1 MSSLVCNHCLSNR
14 RIDEYLVNNGT
25 NVQDSYVCDNCGED
39 SNYFVEKYL
48 YTLSKEDLAKKL
60 IEIIN
65 ELYVH
70 ENTHGMGY
78 SARSYVEDGED
89 PFEFA
94 GLSDLYDV
102 CESLFDDSKLA
113 DFIIDNKPYV
123 DIPGGEEDLFE
134 SPYYSVWKYRC
145 FFERDDQDEYGLSNW
160 EVFCKNVKHKARYF
174 DHEQFSVTE
183 TLRNFN
189 EFFEQIVVDDLEKE
203 LFRAR
208 KIYSNKDKTDI
219 NTNPSKELGKVPI
232 EFAKN
237 NRFSPIGIS
246 YGYFSFDNQTV
257 LKETRCNLNDEVAI
271 GKFELNDGLKIIDF
285 RRDTMKKEFLDY
297 FSDNFNGKFYC
308 IDHIINEFILEISRP
323 ISDDNQLLE
332 YIPTQI
338 MSEYIWS
345 KGYDGFL
352 FDSSVNS
359 GGTNLVLFEEKY
371 QFIEFKRSKVV
382 SINMELEELNE

>member
-1 MSSLVCNHCLSNR
+1 MSSLVCNNCFSDR

-25 NVQDSYVCDNCGED
+25 KAQDGYVCDNCGED

-102 CESLFDDSKLA
+102 CESLFDDSSLA

-123 DIPGGEEDLFE
+123 DIPNGEEDLFE
-134 SPYYSVWKYRC
+134 SAYFKVWQHRC
-145 FFERDDQDEYGLSNW
+145 FFERDDEDEFGLSNW
-160 EVFCKNVKHKARYF
+160 EIFCKNVKHKARYF
-174 DHEQFSVTE
+174 EHEQFSVTK
-183 TLRNFN
+183 TLENFN
-189 EFFEQIVVDDLEKE
+189 EFFEQIIIDDLEKNI
-203 LFRAR
+203 FRAR
-208 KIYSNKDKTDI
+208 KIFSSQDKTNI
-219 NTNPSKELGKVPI
+219 NNNPSKELGKVPV
-232 EFAKN
+232 EYAKN
-237 NRFSPIGIS
+237 NRFSPVGIS

-285 RRDTMKKEFLDY
+285 RQNTMTKKFLNY
-297 FSDNFNGKFYC
+297 FSGSFNGKFYC
-308 IDHIINEFILEISRP
+308 IDHFIREFLTDISRP
-323 ISDDNQLLE
+323 ISEDNQLLE

-352 FDSSVNS
+352 FDSSVNIN
-359 GGTNLVLFEEKY
+359 GTNIVLFEEKY
-371 QFIEFKRSKVV
+371 QYKEHHQYKIID
-382 SINMELEELNE
+382 SILTVEEI